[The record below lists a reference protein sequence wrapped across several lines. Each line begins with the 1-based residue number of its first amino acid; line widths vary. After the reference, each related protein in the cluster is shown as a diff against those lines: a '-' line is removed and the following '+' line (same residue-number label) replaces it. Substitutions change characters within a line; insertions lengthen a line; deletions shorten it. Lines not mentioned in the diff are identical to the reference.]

1 LLLLLIHLYASMIL
15 ILRQCFAKLNS
26 KANSDYFD
34 IDKYSRALGKELS
47 AFGFDVQVEKKNKAV
62 TTVVQSAFLK
72 ANTFNELLV
81 ITPDAS
87 IARDVPRGQLLKI
100 KLEVDTYPPPGL
112 FSGQKFSFAYIIH
125 NNLYMIEMTLCGVY
139 RCIQGYYGL

>member
-1 LLLLLIHLYASMIL
+1 MIL

-26 KANSDYFD
+26 KANSDDFD
-34 IDKYSRALGKELS
+34 IEKYSHALEKELS
-47 AFGFDVQVEKKNKAV
+47 AFGFDVRVEKKNKAV
-62 TTVVQSAFLK
+62 TTAVQSAFLK

-100 KLEVDTYPPPGL
+100 KLEVDTYPPPGFFTESKYLLQPIPFAVRTYTLPDL
-112 FSGQKFSFAYIIH
+112 FAGR
-125 NNLYMIEMTLCGVY
+125 M
-139 RCIQGYYGL
+139 

>member
-1 LLLLLIHLYASMIL
+1 MIL

-87 IARDVPRGQLLKI
+87 IARDVPRG
-100 KLEVDTYPPPGL
+100 L